1 MLLFS
6 VFVYNV
12 TSFLYYLTLTNAN
25 THTPIFVFLF
35 SFDSI
40 FSLWKSF
47 VCDNLLTLFQ
57 LIIFVIWINWL
68 QISFVNLLFLNR
80 TNFGRV
86 FEQKTLKNNVIFF
99 ASYFLRF
106 EGTHKKNFGWHHRS
120 FIYMRNNC
128 RTFGNRNWITL
139 FSTPDCVILTPIFNM
154 STSCDIYSLP
164 TKDFVI
170 YCFGWFAIIFLG
182 FVITFILGLALY
194 NLFRKSVE
202 FFF

>member
-1 MLLFS
+1 
-6 VFVYNV
+6 
-12 TSFLYYLTLTNAN
+12 
-25 THTPIFVFLF
+25 
-35 SFDSI
+35 
-40 FSLWKSF
+40 
-47 VCDNLLTLFQ
+47 
-57 LIIFVIWINWL
+57 
-68 QISFVNLLFLNR
+68 
-80 TNFGRV
+80 
-86 FEQKTLKNNVIFF
+86 
-99 ASYFLRF
+99 
-106 EGTHKKNFGWHHRS
+106 
-120 FIYMRNNC
+120 MRKNC

-202 FFF
+202 FFLKFYSICTMVKTNISFIFFFIVVCLRDICPQLKWEYDDRRSEAALLRYERAKRAAAAAAAAAREQEQPDPQAESSNPPRASSSSSYGACDGVDDI